1 MLFLHFLVEV
11 GVKRQGGEVHG
22 AADGIAAAQVVEVRG
37 FAHAQP
43 RGVGRDRV
51 TGLVVPPDEVLLDH
65 SRPFS
70 AAILAAI
77 TTTATSATA

>member
-1 MLFLHFLVEV
+1 MLFLHFLVKA
-11 GVKRQGGEVHG
+11 GVERQGGEVHG
-22 AADGIAAAQVVEVRG
+22 AADRVAAAHVVEVRG

-43 RGVGRDRV
+43 RGVGRDSV
-51 TGLVVPPDEVLLDH
+51 PGLVVPPDKVLLGH

-70 AAILAAI
+70 AAIFAAI